1 MIHLVSGERFTV
13 RYVQLNHC
21 RNIRSEG
28 YAVFDGERRIT
39 VPFETQAKAKRQCQ
53 RIAETYEKYGW
64 KPIEV

>member
-1 MIHLVSGERFTV
+1 MSDERFTV
-13 RYVQLNHC
+13 RYVALTHF
-21 RNIRSEG
+21 RNCLREG

-39 VPFETQAKAKRQCQ
+39 VPFETQAEADRQCR